1 MSQIWRPVDFN
12 NLNDITMEDQE
23 SEEED
28 IVVISDE
35 EGKDTSKLSLA
46 SGNKIYNNICHV
58 NVTKQHNSANQH
70 SLYIP

>member
-12 NLNDITMEDQE
+12 SLNDITMEQQE

-46 SGNKIYNNICHV
+46 SGNNI
-58 NVTKQHNSANQH
+58 
-70 SLYIP
+70 